1 MEAVKSVWMEQWD
14 YWAVC
19 LTKNC
24 NVCVGVLSVQTEWI
38 SLSMSTNVLNM
49 WKANPGNSWPT
60 KARLKVFYVASCD
73 LSTDPVV
80 VDQVYF

>member
-24 NVCVGVLSVQTEWI
+24 NVCVGVLYSNWMNQFEYEYKRI
-38 SLSMSTNVLNM
+38 
-49 WKANPGNSWPT
+49 K
-60 KARLKVFYVASCD
+60 YVES
-73 LSTDPVV
+73 
-80 VDQVYF
+80 